1 VGAGSHTGY
10 SALDHGIQGV
20 NDWARKRAG
29 KVRRATK
36 KPHLAKERGG
46 LEEGRGARDNGYGF
60 GRDAD
65 VCVYE
70 RGIKRSLPAR
80 NFTGWYSRYCNDPMV
95 AGRVDKR
102 CATKHDPERKRRV
115 DWRDEWLHVMEVAG
129 LEGISMQ
136 VYTKEG

>member
-1 VGAGSHTGY
+1 MGAGSHTGY
-10 SALDHGIQGV
+10 SALDHGRQGV

-46 LEEGRGARDNGYGF
+46 LEEESGARDTDTDLGEMQY
-60 GRDAD
+60 
-65 VCVYE
+65 VSVYE

-80 NFTGWYSRYCNDPMV
+80 NFTGWYSRCCNDPMV

-102 CATKHDPERKRRV
+102 CATKHDPERERRG
-115 DWRDEWLHVMEVAG
+115 DWRDECLHVMEVAA